1 MCALLSLRA
10 VVAVSLHTEVAHR
23 QERIA
28 AVVQPIVVVIAV
40 VHPIVALLQ
49 VAEVH
54 RIAVVL
60 VAAHHTV
67 EARHTVAV
75 AETHV
80 ADSVLKVLDQLL
92 NN

>member
-1 MCALLSLRA
+1 M
-10 VVAVSLHTEVAHR
+10 AVSLHTEVAHR

-54 RIAVVL
+54 RMVVVL
-60 VAAHHTV
+60 VAARHTV
-67 EARHTVAV
+67 VARHTVAV
-75 AETHV
+75 AETHA
-80 ADSVLKVLDQLL
+80 ADSILKVV
-92 NN
+92 